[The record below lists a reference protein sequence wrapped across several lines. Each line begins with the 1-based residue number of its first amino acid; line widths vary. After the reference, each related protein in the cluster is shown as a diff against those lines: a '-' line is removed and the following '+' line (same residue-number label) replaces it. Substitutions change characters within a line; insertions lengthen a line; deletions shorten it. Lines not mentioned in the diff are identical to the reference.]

1 MRSEVIFEISWLF
14 QLIDKSSPMAYQM
27 PFKVIRRVKLL
38 IEAGLVYKD
47 IEKV

>member
-1 MRSEVIFEISWLF
+1 MLSEVIFEISWLF
-14 QLIDKSSPMAYQM
+14 QSIDTSSPMAYQM
-27 PFKVIRRVKLL
+27 PLKVIRRVKLL